1 VHDPGRLMILL
12 RTGSAFLSVL
22 FLPWPCT
29 VLLAL
34 WAGLAEPWVPLA
46 VGFFTDALY
55 YTPSVGLPYGSLLG
69 ILTTAA
75 LFGMRSRM
83 HSGIIG

>member
-1 VHDPGRLMILL
+1 VHDPGCLMILL
-12 RTGSAFLSVL
+12 RLGSAFLSVL